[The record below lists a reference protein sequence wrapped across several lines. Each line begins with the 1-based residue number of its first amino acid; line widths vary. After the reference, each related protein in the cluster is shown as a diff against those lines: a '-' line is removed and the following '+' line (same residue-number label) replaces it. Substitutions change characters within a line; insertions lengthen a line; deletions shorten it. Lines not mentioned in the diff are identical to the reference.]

1 MKINKKHKGE
11 SFESLIKRF
20 RKSVEKSDILNE
32 VKAREQY
39 IKPSTTKKLSREIAK
54 KREKKRRDE
63 QSLKTS
69 ATVMHSYFDG
79 KYYTEIYTV
88 PIDECMFWAEFMDYK
103 EDFYKMILKS
113 VKEKGIVNPL
123 MGMKQGGIVKV
134 RIGNTRLK
142 VAKELGI
149 PEVPMILLAYAEE
162 WKKYFDE
169 YSVVPVG

>member
-1 MKINKKHKGE
+1 MK
-11 SFESLIKRF
+11 
-20 RKSVEKSDILNE
+20 DIH
-32 VKAREQY
+32 Y
-39 IKPSTTKKLSREIAK
+39 IPT
-54 KREKKRRDE
+54 
-63 QSLKTS
+63 
-69 ATVMHSYFDG
+69 
-79 KYYTEIYTV
+79 
-88 PIDECMFWAEFMDYK
+88 DECEYWREFMDYK

-113 VKEKGIVNPL
+113 VKEKGIINPL

>member
-1 MKINKKHKGE
+1 
-11 SFESLIKRF
+11 
-20 RKSVEKSDILNE
+20 
-32 VKAREQY
+32 
-39 IKPSTTKKLSREIAK
+39 
-54 KREKKRRDE
+54 
-63 QSLKTS
+63 
-69 ATVMHSYFDG
+69 MHSYFDG

-88 PIDECMFWAEFMDYK
+88 PTDECKYWSEFMDYQ

-113 VKEKGIVNPL
+113 VKEKGIINPL
-123 MGMKQGGIVKV
+123 MGMKQGEIVKV

-169 YSVVPVG
+169 YSVVRVG

>member
-1 MKINKKHKGE
+1 
-11 SFESLIKRF
+11 
-20 RKSVEKSDILNE
+20 
-32 VKAREQY
+32 
-39 IKPSTTKKLSREIAK
+39 
-54 KREKKRRDE
+54 
-63 QSLKTS
+63 
-69 ATVMHSYFDG
+69 MHSYFDG

-88 PIDECMFWAEFMDYK
+88 PTDECMFWAEFMDYK

-123 MGMKQGGIVKV
+123 MGMKQGEIVKV

-149 PEVPMILLAYAEE
+149 AEVPVILLAHAEE

-169 YSVVPVG
+169 YSVVRVG